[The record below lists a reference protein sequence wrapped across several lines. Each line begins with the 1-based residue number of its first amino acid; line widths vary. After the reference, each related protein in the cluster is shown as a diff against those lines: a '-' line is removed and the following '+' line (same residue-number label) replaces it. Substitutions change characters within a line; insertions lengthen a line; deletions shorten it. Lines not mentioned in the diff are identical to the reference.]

1 MNLLLNETL
10 IQLLAAFAPGGF
22 TSWTLR
28 SQTTQCSLSKIY
40 PLVGGCV
47 WPSCN
52 LPRAKRTGG
61 VSEPSERSAQV
72 SQFSLHP
79 GAPPCS
85 TLSFPAR
92 QGYADDTACIREG
105 LMIASWGCLHNKVLC
120 SLGCLFLFSCADLLT
135 TVSGEWEE
143 IVFRY
148 LLEQAEICTAPWRW
162 SCWGFPVW
170 NLC

>member
-1 MNLLLNETL
+1 MNSLLHEAL
-10 IQLLAAFAPGGF
+10 IQLLASFAPGGF
-22 TSWTLR
+22 TSCTLM
-28 SQTTQCSLSKIY
+28 SQTTQCGLSKMY
-40 PLVGGCV
+40 PPVGGCV
-47 WPSCN
+47 WPSCS

-61 VSEPSERSAQV
+61 DSEPSERSTQV
-72 SQFSLHP
+72 TL
-79 GAPPCS
+79 CS

-105 LMIASWGCLHNKVLC
+105 LMIAPCGCLHNKVLC
-120 SLGCLFLFSCADLLT
+120 SLGCLFLFSCADSLT